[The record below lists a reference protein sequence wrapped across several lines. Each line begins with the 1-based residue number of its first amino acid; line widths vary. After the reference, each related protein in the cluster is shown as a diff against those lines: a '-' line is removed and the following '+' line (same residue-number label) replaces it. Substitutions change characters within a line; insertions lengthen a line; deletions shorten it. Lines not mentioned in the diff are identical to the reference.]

1 MRYRASALLIAAI
14 MLASAKFCPARA
26 ASATCASLKDL
37 KLPHTTITLAQEVG
51 AGGFRPS
58 RPQFKDVPAFCRVA
72 GTIKPTSDSNIRFE
86 VWMPVS
92 GWNGKFDGAGNGGFA
107 GSIQYEQLASAVRMG
122 FATASTDTGHTG
134 SATDGRW
141 ALGHPEKVIDFG
153 YRGIHEM
160 TVKAKAIVQRFYG
173 VAPRWSYFASCSNGG
188 RQALM
193 EAQRFPEDY
202 DGIIAG
208 APANFWTHLLT
219 AAVWVDQATLA
230 HAVSY
235 IPPSKLPAIS
245 AAVLAACDAED
256 GVTDGILNDPRRCHF
271 NPATL
276 LCRSADSNSCL
287 TAPEVTAL
295 EKIYRGPRNSRGEQI
310 FPGYE
315 PGGELGNNGWAP
327 WITGSAPEKSL
338 LFAFGTQFFSNMV
351 FSNPDWDYR
360 KLNFD
365 SDVQLTDRKLARI
378 LNATDPNLSTFKA
391 HGGKLIMFHGWNDSA
406 IAPVNT
412 VNYYKSVVARMG
424 LHQTRDFLRLYMAP
438 GVQHCALGPGPSA
451 FGASV
456 EGAKLDPQHSI
467 FSALERWVEG
477 GIAPDDIIATKYRN
491 PANSASGALMTRPL
505 CPYPEIARYK
515 GTGDPNDARN
525 FVCAP

>member
-1 MRYRASALLIAAI
+1 MRYLASALLIAAI

-51 AGGFRPS
+51 AGGFQPS
-58 RPQFKDVPAFCRVA
+58 RLQFKDVPAFCRVA

>member
-1 MRYRASALLIAAI
+1 MAGR
-14 MLASAKFCPARA
+14 
-26 ASATCASLKDL
+26 
-37 KLPHTTITLAQEVG
+37 
-51 AGGFRPS
+51 AGGELWKR
-58 RPQFKDVPAFCRVA
+58 RNLQL
-72 GTIKPTSDSNIRFE
+72 
-86 VWMPVS
+86 S
-92 GWNGKFDGAGNGGFA
+92 GFQAGNVRGRRHHGDKQFIA

-134 SATDGRW
+134 SATDGSW

-351 FSNPDWDYR
+351 FSNPDWD
-360 KLNFD
+360 
-365 SDVQLTDRKLARI
+365 
-378 LNATDPNLSTFKA
+378 
-391 HGGKLIMFHGWNDSA
+391 
-406 IAPVNT
+406 
-412 VNYYKSVVARMG
+412 
-424 LHQTRDFLRLYMAP
+424 
-438 GVQHCALGPGPSA
+438 
-451 FGASV
+451 
-456 EGAKLDPQHSI
+456 
-467 FSALERWVEG
+467 
-477 GIAPDDIIATKYRN
+477 
-491 PANSASGALMTRPL
+491 
-505 CPYPEIARYK
+505 
-515 GTGDPNDARN
+515 
-525 FVCAP
+525 

>member
-58 RPQFKDVPAFCRVA
+58 RPQFKAVPPFCRVT

-122 FATASTDTGHTG
+122 FATAYTDTGHTG
-134 SATDGRW
+134 SATDGSW
-141 ALGHPEKVIDFG
+141 ALGHREKVIDFG

-230 HAVSY
+230 HAASY

-287 TAPEVTAL
+287 TAPELLHLKKFIVDPETPEASRFFRVT
-295 EKIYRGPRNSRGEQI
+295 SRGANWGTMDGH
-310 FPGYE
+310 PGLRV
-315 PGGELGNNGWAP
+315 PRP
-327 WITGSAPEKSL
+327 RRVCCSRSARSSSQ
-338 LFAFGTQFFSNMV
+338 T
-351 FSNPDWDYR
+351 WC
-360 KLNFD
+360 
-365 SDVQLTDRKLARI
+365 
-378 LNATDPNLSTFKA
+378 
-391 HGGKLIMFHGWNDSA
+391 SA
-406 IAPVNT
+406 ILT
-412 VNYYKSVVARMG
+412 G
-424 LHQTRDFLRLYMAP
+424 TI
-438 GVQHCALGPGPSA
+438 
-451 FGASV
+451 AS
-456 EGAKLDPQHSI
+456 
-467 FSALERWVEG
+467 
-477 GIAPDDIIATKYRN
+477 
-491 PANSASGALMTRPL
+491 
-505 CPYPEIARYK
+505 
-515 GTGDPNDARN
+515 
-525 FVCAP
+525 